1 MPTPKRIV
9 ILGSTGS
16 IGENSF
22 WVAQALNDRVQVV
35 GLAAGARWERLAEQ
49 TKALGARHAAIAA
62 PEHLNDLRDAMGA
75 GVTVSA
81 DPAGLIDMVTA
92 PDVDMVLCAITGTG
106 GLEPVLAAIRA
117 GKDIALASKEI
128 LVMAGELI
136 MREVRKHGVK
146 MIPVD
151 SEHSAIFQCLEGR
164 DMTTARTLTLT
175 ASAGPFRDTPANLLA
190 TITPEQALAHPTWNM
205 GPKITIDSAT
215 LFNKALEVIEA
226 RWLFGISGAH
236 IDVVVHPQSIIHS
249 MVEFIDSGMLA
260 QMGLPDMKLPIQ
272 YALLF
277 PDRVNTGLPRCDLA
291 SLGALTF
298 EHPRHDVFPALRLAR
313 EALTA
318 GGTMPTALNAA
329 NEVAVDAFRS
339 GRLSFTGISAVV
351 EATMAACQSLSQ
363 ASLDAIKDADRAAR
377 VKARELIPALSQ

>member
-1 MPTPKRIV
+1 MPKQKKIV

-16 IGENSF
+16 IGESAF
-22 WVAQALNDRVQVV
+22 WVVQQLKEQIKVV
-35 GLAAGARWERLAEQ
+35 GLAAGTRWERLAEQ
-49 TKALGARHAAIAA
+49 SRALGVGHAAIAA
-62 PEHLNDLRDAMGA
+62 PEHLNSLRNAVGPE
-75 GVTVSA
+75 VTVSA

-106 GLEPVLAAIRA
+106 GFEPVLAAIRA

-128 LVMAGELI
+128 LVMAGDLV
-136 MREVRKHGVK
+136 MSEVKKHGVR

-164 DMTTARTLTLT
+164 DMGTVRKLTLT
-175 ASAGPFRDTPANLLA
+175 ASGGPFRNTPASQLA
-190 TITPEQALAHPTWNM
+190 AITPEQALAHPTWNM

-226 RWLFGISGAH
+226 RWLFGVVGDQ

-249 MVEFIDSGMLA
+249 MVEFIDGGMLA
-260 QMGLPDMKLPIQ
+260 QLGLPDMKLPIQ

-277 PDRVNTGLPRCDLA
+277 PERVDTGLPRCDLP

-298 EHPRHDVFPALRLAR
+298 EQPRHDVFPALRLAHD
-313 EALTA
+313 ALAA

-329 NEVAVDAFRS
+329 NEVAVDAFRR
-339 GRLSFTGISAVV
+339 GHLSFTGISTVV
-351 EATMAACQSLSQ
+351 EATMSACPLLSQ
-363 ASLDAIKDADRAAR
+363 NSLAEIKEADTVSRK
-377 VKARELIPALSQ
+377 KARELIA